1 MKDLACPWNN
11 YLGLKNVIR
20 SRKDRDLASKVLKH
34 HAHACTHAFTCAC
47 AHTCTCTHMCICTY
61 VCTTH
66 THTRMHANG
75 TEKENTSGNLPS
87 ERHLNFSLSVRLI
100 TGRSLRKFVLWGK
113 PNSFSSF
120 FHILSS
126 AGPYLECLEE
136 FWIISLDQ
144 LEYPNLSLYVLKA
157 FNQDR
162 RMLIYLDS
170 KIY

>member
-1 MKDLACPWNN
+1 MSYEAENIEIWLARFLNTM
-11 YLGLKNVIR
+11 
-20 SRKDRDLASKVLKH
+20 H
-34 HAHACTHAFTCAC
+34 MHAHMHSHVHVHTHAC
-47 AHTCTCTHMCICTY
+47 AHTCALHTHMHVHTHVHMHIRVHC
-61 VCTTH
+61 TH
-66 THTRMHANG
+66 THTHMHANG
-75 TEKENTSGNLPS
+75 TEKENTSGNVPS
-87 ERHLNFSLSVRLI
+87 ESHLNFSFSVRLI

-120 FHILSS
+120 FHTLSS

-157 FNQDR
+157 FNQDH